1 MEAKLIKEIKD
12 HRREG
17 RKVSRLW
24 ICVKAKKTI
33 GDMDKDKDQNQ
44 ERKFTA
50 SNRWFQLFC
59 KRMNLKF
66 GKHKSGKKNLT
77 DDDLPRLKAWCS
89 EMRHEV
95 LPICG
100 DEPCKDFDEKW
111 GRFPPHLRHNMDQ
124 VPLPFAVGQDNTCTT
139 GDDND
144 VQVAAQSDGLR
155 KRQFTMHIHI
165 NAGRGGLADGC
176 VELICRGKV
185 MHGTR
190 FTLAERQAWNPAVK
204 MFFQPNA
211 WMDSKVML
219 ESATRFNDHIRQRW
233 SEGTKVLLTCNNL
246 RAHVDLDVKAGFAK
260 DGVTLLRCFPAQCTQ
275 SIQPLD
281 AAFGRSL
288 RCSVGRKLDE
298 WLIDADN
305 LAKWEKG
312 MSAAER
318 RILISDVVAGAMT
331 ECLKIDDMRVGCFER
346 TGVLLTL
353 DGSDAG
359 KIRPQGLSKHH
370 LPIHIPELI
379 SVPEE
384 DKSPE
389 TPTVTVTP
397 EEQEEGTTPDDEE
410 INSEDEDTNDPDVVE
425 EAEDGEEVEQPEE
438 EEEPLEE
445 EKEEP
450 EPMMTTRGGRRI
462 TKIRERNFECQL
474 GQCSAPGLKN

>member
-1 MEAKLIKEIKD
+1 M
-12 HRREG
+12 
-17 RKVSRLW
+17 
-24 ICVKAKKTI
+24 KAKKI
-33 GDMDKDKDQNQ
+33 IRDIDKDKDHNQ
-44 ERKFTA
+44 ARKFTA

-66 GKHKSGKKNLT
+66 RKRKSGKKNST
-77 DDDLPRLKAWCS
+77 DDDLPRLKAWYS
-89 EMRHEV
+89 EMRYEV
-95 LPICG
+95 LPIYK

-111 GRFPPHLRHNMDQ
+111 GRFQPHLRYNMDQ
-124 VPLPFAVGQDNTCTT
+124 VPLPFAVSQDNTYTT

-144 VQVAAQSDGLR
+144 VHIAAQSDGLR
-155 KRQFTMHIHI
+155 KRQFTMHIYI
-165 NAGRGGLADGC
+165 NAGRGDFADGY

-211 WMDSKVML
+211 WMDSEVML
-219 ESATRFNDHIRQRW
+219 ESATRFNDHICQRW
-233 SEGTKVLLTCNNL
+233 DEGTKVLLTCDNL
-246 RAHVDLDVKAGFAK
+246 SAHVNPDVKAAFAK
-260 DGVTLLRCFPAQCTQ
+260 DGVTLLRHFPAQCTQ

-298 WLIDADN
+298 WLIEADN
-305 LAKWEKG
+305 LAKWEEG
-312 MSAAER
+312 MSAPER
-318 RILISDVVAGAMT
+318 RILISNIVADAMT
-331 ECLKIDDMRVGCFER
+331 ECLKMDDMRVGCFER

-353 DGSDAG
+353 DGSDDE
-359 KIRPQGLSKHH
+359 KIRPQGLSNHH

-397 EEQEEGTTPDDEE
+397 EEQEEGITPDDEA
-410 INSEDEDTNDPDVVE
+410 INLEDEDTSDPDVVE

-445 EKEEP
+445 EKEEL
-450 EPMMTTRGGRRI
+450 EPTTTTRGGRRI
-462 TKIRERNFECQL
+462 TKNRRSDFEC
-474 GQCSAPGLKN
+474 